1 MGLKDRLDDW
11 IARHNK
17 ARAALFEV
25 MDKIGEQARAGDH
38 HGMVMMG
45 HKLEHAGTETEI
57 AHRVVMTLRE
67 VIAEEQQSSR
77 GAAMVER
84 ARACERRQHAVDVMN
99 TAISAFAT
107 DPTNASKRLSA
118 DKAVEAWKMATTAWE
133 RANTNL
139 SDIDPVLFGD
149 PT

>member
-1 MGLKDRLDDW
+1 
-11 IARHNK
+11 
-17 ARAALFEV
+17 
-25 MDKIGEQARAGDH
+25 
-38 HGMVMMG
+38 
-45 HKLEHAGTETEI
+45 
-57 AHRVVMTLRE
+57 
-67 VIAEEQQSSR
+67 
-77 GAAMVER
+77 
-84 ARACERRQHAVDVMN
+84 MN